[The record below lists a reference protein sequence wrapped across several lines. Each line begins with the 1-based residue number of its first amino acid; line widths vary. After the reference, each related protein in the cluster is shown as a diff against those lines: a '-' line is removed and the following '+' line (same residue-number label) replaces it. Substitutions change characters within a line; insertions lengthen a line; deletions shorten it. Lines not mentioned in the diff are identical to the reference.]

1 MQHLC
6 IDLTFLPCS
15 FTVCRPLAPPALK
28 RLFRRNTC
36 RDDKQSVRRIKS
48 PAMSQ
53 NTFKILSELLIDVFE
68 VDDLVP
74 THATAA
80 ADVPGWDSLGNI
92 RLFLS
97 IEQEF
102 GIRFTAGEIGG
113 IKNLGELADAIDA
126 RA

>member
-1 MQHLC
+1 
-6 IDLTFLPCS
+6 
-15 FTVCRPLAPPALK
+15 
-28 RLFRRNTC
+28 
-36 RDDKQSVRRIKS
+36 
-48 PAMSQ
+48 MSQ
-53 NTFKILSELLIDVFE
+53 DTFKTLSDLLIDVFE
-68 VDDLVP
+68 VDDLVL

-113 IKNLGELADAIDA
+113 IKNLGELAEAIDA
-126 RA
+126 KS